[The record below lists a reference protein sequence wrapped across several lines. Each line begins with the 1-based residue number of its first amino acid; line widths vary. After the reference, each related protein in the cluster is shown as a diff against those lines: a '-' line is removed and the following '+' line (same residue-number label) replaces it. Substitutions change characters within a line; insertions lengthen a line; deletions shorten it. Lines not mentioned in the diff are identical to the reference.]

1 MRRLVRLLP
10 NLTFLRGP
18 TDDEK
23 VLVELVA
30 CPPRPLRNIINF
42 KAGPGSLAALVS
54 LLERS
59 SSTVKYVGLMVSDPT
74 PDAIVHNPPTYPS
87 LNFPSLT
94 KLTFRSYQTLTSKPF
109 LLSLAASRWSLPIL
123 ETLDVNASPFLLP
136 FLHAHGVK
144 IRQLGL
150 RTQGVN
156 DHGSYEEWFQ
166 LCPNLETLA
175 WTVWEPEKGQR
186 NKPVEL
192 NIQQPVL
199 SVRTITVAQTE
210 WSQDYSPSSWI
221 CENVPS
227 TINKEK
233 FPSLTRVVFSN
244 RFNAILKT

>member
-18 TDDEK
+18 TDHEK

-59 SSTVKYVGLMVSDPT
+59 SSTLKYVGLMVSDPT
-74 PDAIVHNPPTYPS
+74 PDAIVHNSSTYPS

-94 KLTFRSYQTLTSKPF
+94 KLTFRSYQNLTSKPF

-166 LCPNLETLA
+166 LCPNLETL
-175 WTVWEPEKGQR
+175 VGRFGSQRRDKGT
-186 NKPVEL
+186 NP
-192 NIQQPVL
+192 
-199 SVRTITVAQTE
+199 SSSTSS
-210 WSQDYSPSSWI
+210 SQFFPFERSPSRRLNGLRI
-221 CENVPS
+221 IPFRLGFARTFLRPS
-227 TINKEK
+227 TRR
-233 FPSLTRVVFSN
+233 SSR
-244 RFNAILKT
+244 R